1 MITRTARLTFTIPYA
16 RSLKD
21 KRQVCRSLID
31 KARSKFNAAIAEVAT
46 QDRHQTLTLGI
57 AVISG
62 EAGHA
67 GDMLEE
73 IIRFL
78 ESHTDAELTAI
89 ERGE

>member
-1 MITRTARLTFTIPYA
+1 MITRTARLTFMIPYA
-16 RSLKD
+16 HSLKD
-21 KRQVCRSLID
+21 KRQVYRSLTD

-57 AVISG
+57 AVVSG
-62 EAGHA
+62 EASHA

-73 IIRFL
+73 IIRYL
-78 ESHTDAELTAI
+78 ETHTDAELVNV